1 MEGFFH
7 LMAGFAGAM
16 SGGNL
21 LYALIG
27 CTLGT
32 LIGVLPGLG
41 PAAGTAILIPITFN
55 LDPTGAIIM
64 LCAIYYGAMYGGTIT
79 SVLINVPGEAASV
92 ITCIDGH
99 QMARQGRAG
108 AALAVAAVGS
118 FIGGCVATIAL
129 AMVAIPLA
137 RFALGFGPAEF
148 FALMV
153 MGLCLVVGMAGK
165 NLAAALLMTVF
176 GLMLAMIGIDPVRGA
191 PRFTGGIP
199 ELFDGVGFIPVAM
212 GLFGIAE
219 LLLAAEQKHGHAVK
233 ATLTNLWPRRDEL
246 PLVGKAIVRGTG
258 IGFVLG
264 LIPGVGAVIPTFL
277 AYITEKKL
285 SKRPERFGNGAI
297 EGVAAP
303 ETANNAYA
311 NASMIPLF
319 ALGVPSSPT
328 IAVLMGAFIINGL
341 TPGPFLFQERPD
353 LVWAVIASF
362 FIGNV
367 MLLALNL
374 PLVGLW
380 ARLLKIP
387 FSYLCVGVL
396 IFCIIGAY
404 SLKQSVFDVW
414 MMLLFSVIGYVLRKL
429 DFPLAPAL
437 LAMILGP
444 MMEKSLRTT
453 LEISGGSFAIFLD
466 RPVALALLAVP
477 VIVFGFLLLKP
488 RSLEPLRATDGEL

>member
-1 MEGFFH
+1 MDGFYH
-7 LMAGFAGAM
+7 LMDGFIGAATA
-16 SGGNL
+16 SNL
-21 LYALIG
+21 LYAFIG
-27 CTLGT
+27 CVLGT

-55 LDPTGAIIM
+55 LDATGAIIM

-108 AALAVAAVGS
+108 AALAIAAVGS
-118 FIGGCVATIAL
+118 FFGGCVATVAL
-129 AMVAIPLA
+129 AVVAIPLA
-137 RFALGFGPAEF
+137 KLALGFGPAEF

-153 MGLCLVVGMAGK
+153 LGLCLVVGLAGK

-176 GLMLAMIGIDPVRGA
+176 GLLMAMVGIDPVRGA

-199 ELFDGVGFIPVAM
+199 ELFDGIGFIPVAM

-219 LLLAAEQKHGHAVK
+219 LLIAVEQHK
-233 ATLTNLWPRRDEL
+233 AQIISAKLTDLWPRRDEIG
-246 PLVGKAIVRGTG
+246 PCIKAILRGTG

-264 LIPGVGAVIPTFL
+264 LIPGVGAVIPTFMS
-277 AYITEKKL
+277 YVTEKRL
-285 SKRPERFGNGAI
+285 SKHPERFGNGAI
-297 EGVAAP
+297 EGVAGP

-311 NASMIPLF
+311 NASMVPLF

-362 FIGNV
+362 FIGNA

-380 ARLLKIP
+380 ARLLRMP
-387 FSYLCVGVL
+387 FSYLCAGVL

-414 MMLLFSVIGYVLRKL
+414 VMLGFGLIGYVLRKL
-429 DFPLAPAL
+429 EFPLAPAI

-453 LEISGGSFAIFLD
+453 LEISGGSFLIFLD
-466 RPVALALLAVP
+466 RPVALVLLIIP
-477 VIVFGFLLLKP
+477 VIALGFVLLRPKA
-488 RSLEPLRATDGEL
+488 LEPLREADAD